1 MEGPDE
7 FVWHERVRAELDNL
21 RAAIGWALDSSP
33 TADAQLGLRIVAAL
47 AYAAVIDMISGVG
60 TWTERAVPR
69 ADETTPGRRT
79 AILGAAAIQAVYV
92 GDHQRAQTLALDALR
107 DGLPPDCPV
116 PIPAYSALASV
127 ELNKG
132 RPDEALRVV
141 QRGLH
146 DLEAT
151 AGHDVCKA
159 SIFHS
164 LVAVFSMYTGD
175 ITTARAEADEGLRL
189 ARQVGNPSATA
200 TALWASGVA
209 LIRADPSAAL
219 AAYEDYIVL
228 ARRGAKSANLGWSL
242 GSVAWLKARAGDR
255 RGALRSARDGVRHD
269 LRSGNRTMLAGALN
283 RTKLALVELGYPE
296 PAAVL
301 AGAETDGPL
310 VPWNINGSD
319 AELQDRDDALGTLR
333 ASLGPDAYE
342 RTAALGSAM
351 TYDEIVEYTLDELER
366 LLAEPSDE

>member
-1 MEGPDE
+1 MVVSDRGADGGTRYSMLETLRAYARERLDETDDADQWRRRHAEHYADFAEQAGAALEGPDE

-21 RAAIGWALDSSP
+21 RAAIGWAFDSP
-33 TADAQLGLRIVAAL
+33 PNADAQLGLRIVAAL

-60 TWTERAVPR
+60 TWTERAVPH

-127 ELNKG
+127 EVNKG
-132 RPDEALRVV
+132 RLDEALRVV
-141 QRGLH
+141 QRGLQ

-151 AGHDVCKA
+151 AGHDVGKA

-164 LVAVFSMYTGD
+164 LIAVFSMYTGD

-200 TALWASGVA
+200 TAPVG
-209 LIRADPSAAL
+209 IGRGADP
-219 AAYEDYIVL
+219 
-228 ARRGAKSANLGWSL
+228 RRSFRCAQC
-242 GSVAWLKARAGDR
+242 V
-255 RGALRSARDGVRHD
+255 
-269 LRSGNRTMLAGALN
+269 
-283 RTKLALVELGYPE
+283 
-296 PAAVL
+296 
-301 AGAETDGPL
+301 
-310 VPWNINGSD
+310 
-319 AELQDRDDALGTLR
+319 
-333 ASLGPDAYE
+333 
-342 RTAALGSAM
+342 
-351 TYDEIVEYTLDELER
+351 
-366 LLAEPSDE
+366 